1 MTVLAKKIICLL
13 LVPVICIGAFSGC
26 SGGSA
31 DVPEMTLSDY
41 VPKRE
46 GDEDTFTA
54 QLYFVSDDGLHLS
67 IEEREVRCGK
77 GMSRAEAAIGALI
90 DGPVTTVLNQ
100 SVPGDMLLQRVE
112 TSYEAC
118 NVYLLAS
125 YTPDARTWATAQA
138 AIAATVYACE
148 NIASIN
154 LYLNGMAPAYYGRAM
169 GAVTP
174 ISNTLDAYIVE
185 LQQQYTDIAQGTDN
199 ETGAGVYETRI
210 ATLYFTDSSNT
221 LLIAK
226 NVPLNYD
233 STETSVRISYQIL
246 NKLLDGAEGL
256 EAVLP
261 ADLQLHSPIR
271 LVPEKNYNYGGNG
284 NFEDGESP
292 HPSETAPEIEKPE
305 DQGLMQG
312 EPMVAEIVLE
322 KPKEKYDEDILSG
335 ALTLTLTGY
344 IPDLIGVSITMIDED
359 GKITELAPDGY
370 FTREDFSGRIGRIVN
385 IDCPNRDGS
394 LLYRASRAV
403 SSEESYDPMAIL
415 TELLSGSTDLGGM
428 CGGFTADDISGV
440 YKTDN
445 TIVIDWKAGFTD
457 KLRAYINSED
467 DTGIP
472 QENRE
477 RAFIYSIVN
486 TLTEI
491 EDIGRVWMLEDG
503 KKLGSIDKIYLGN
516 SLMRNPGI
524 LVNE

>member
-1 MTVLAKKIICLL
+1 MTALAKKTICFLL
-13 LVPVICIGAFSGC
+13 AAAICTGAFSGC

-46 GDEDTFTA
+46 GDEDVFTA

-67 IEEREVRCGK
+67 VEEREVRCGK
-77 GMSRAEAAIGALI
+77 GMSRAEAAISALI
-90 DGPVTTVLNQ
+90 DGPMTTVLNQ

-185 LQQQYTDIAQGTDN
+185 LQQQYADIAQGTDN
-199 ETGAGVYETRI
+199 ETEAGVYETRI

-226 NVPLNYD
+226 NTTLNYD
-233 STETSVRISYQIL
+233 SSETSVRISYQIL

-271 LVPEKNYNYGGNG
+271 LVPEKSYNSGGAG
-284 NFEDGESP
+284 NIEDGESP

-305 DQGLMQG
+305 DQGLTQG
-312 EPMVAEIVLE
+312 EPMVAEIVID
-322 KPKEKYDEDILSG
+322 KPKEKYDEAILSG

-344 IPDLIGVSITMIDED
+344 IPDLIGVSIAVIDE
-359 GKITELAPDGY
+359 GGNTTELAPKGY
-370 FTREDFSGRIGRIVN
+370 FTREDFSSRIGRIVS
-385 IDCPNRDGS
+385 DGS
-394 LLYRASRAV
+394 LLYRAPRAV
-403 SSEESYDPMAIL
+403 SSEESYDPLAIL
-415 TELLSGSTDLGGM
+415 TELLSGSADLGGM
-428 CGGFTADDISGV
+428 CGGFTADDIAGV

-445 TIVIDWKAGFTD
+445 TIVIDWKAGFAD
-457 KLRAYINSED
+457 KLRAYINSQD
-467 DTGIP
+467 NTGIP

-477 RAFIYSIVN
+477 RAFVYSIVN

-503 KKLGSIDKIYLGN
+503 KKLGVMDKIYLGN

-524 LVNE
+524 LVSK

>member
-1 MTVLAKKIICLL
+1 MAGLAKKIICLL
-13 LVPVICIGAFSGC
+13 LAPAICVGALSGC
-26 SGGSA
+26 SGGSD

-41 VPKRE
+41 VPSRE

-54 QLYFVSDDGLHLS
+54 QLYFVSDDGLRLS
-67 IEEREVRCGK
+67 VEEREVQCGK
-77 GMSRAEAAIGALI
+77 GKSRAEAAICALI
-90 DGPVTTVLNQ
+90 DGPVTSVLNR

-148 NIASIN
+148 DIASIN

-169 GAVTP
+169 GAATP

-185 LQQQYTDIAQGTDN
+185 LQQQYADIAQGTDN
-199 ETGAGVYETRI
+199 ETGASVYETRV

-226 NVPLNYD
+226 NATLNYD
-233 STETSVRISYQIL
+233 STETSVRICYQIL

-261 ADLQLHSPIR
+261 ADLQLHSQIR
-271 LVPEKNYNYGGNG
+271 LVPEKNYSSGGDG
-284 NFEDGESP
+284 NFEEGEYP
-292 HPSETAPEIEKPE
+292 HPSETAPEIERPE
-305 DQGLMQG
+305 DQGLTQG

-322 KPKEKYDEDILSG
+322 QPNEKYDEDILCG

-344 IPDLIGVSITMIDED
+344 IPDLIGVSVAICDEE
-359 GKITELAPDGY
+359 GNIAELAADGY
-370 FTREDFSGRIGRIVN
+370 FTREDFSGRIGRIIN
-385 IDCPNRDGS
+385 IAYPNKDGS
-394 LLYRASRAV
+394 LLYRAPKAV

-415 TELLSGSTDLGGM
+415 TELLSGSTNLGGM
-428 CGGFTADDISGV
+428 CGGFTANDISGV
-440 YKTDN
+440 YKTDD
-445 TIVIDWKAGFTD
+445 TIVIDWKPGFTD
-457 KLRAYINSED
+457 KLTAYINSED

-472 QENRE
+472 GENRE

-491 EDIGRVWMLEDG
+491 EGIGRVWMLEDG
-503 KKLGSIDKIYLGN
+503 KKLGSVDKIYLGN

-524 LVNE
+524 LVSE

>member
-1 MTVLAKKIICLL
+1 M
-13 LVPVICIGAFSGC
+13 PVICIGAFSGC

-77 GMSRAEAAIGALI
+77 GMSRAEAAIDALI

-154 LYLNGMAPAYYGRAM
+154 LYLNGMAPAYYGRPM

-226 NVPLNYD
+226 NATLNYD

-271 LVPEKNYNYGGNG
+271 LVPEKTITMAAMGISKT
-284 NFEDGESP
+284 ESP
-292 HPSETAPEIEKPE
+292 
-305 DQGLMQG
+305 
-312 EPMVAEIVLE
+312 
-322 KPKEKYDEDILSG
+322 
-335 ALTLTLTGY
+335 LT
-344 IPDLIGVSITMIDED
+344 P
-359 GKITELAPDGY
+359 A
-370 FTREDFSGRIGRIVN
+370 RRR
-385 IDCPNRDGS
+385 R
-394 LLYRASRAV
+394 R
-403 SSEESYDPMAIL
+403 
-415 TELLSGSTDLGGM
+415 
-428 CGGFTADDISGV
+428 
-440 YKTDN
+440 
-445 TIVIDWKAGFTD
+445 
-457 KLRAYINSED
+457 
-467 DTGIP
+467 
-472 QENRE
+472 
-477 RAFIYSIVN
+477 
-486 TLTEI
+486 
-491 EDIGRVWMLEDG
+491 
-503 KKLGSIDKIYLGN
+503 
-516 SLMRNPGI
+516 
-524 LVNE
+524 

>member
-1 MTVLAKKIICLL
+1 MTASAKKIICLL
-13 LVPVICIGAFSGC
+13 LAAAICIGAFSGC
-26 SGGSA
+26 SGGGD

-41 VPKRE
+41 VPRYE

-54 QLYFVSDDGLHLS
+54 QLYFLSDDGLHLS
-67 IEEREVRCGK
+67 IEEREVRCGS

-148 NIASIN
+148 HIGSIN
-154 LYLNGMAPAYYGRAM
+154 LYLNGMAPACYGRAM

-185 LQQQYTDIAQGTDN
+185 LQQQYADIAQGTDN
-199 ETGAGVYETRI
+199 ETGAGIYETRL

-226 NVPLNYD
+226 NVTLNYD
-233 STETSVRISYQIL
+233 SSETSVRISYQIL

-256 EAVLP
+256 ENALP
-261 ADLQLHSPIR
+261 ADMQLHNPIR
-271 LVPEKNYNYGGNG
+271 LVPEKSYNNGGIENG
-284 NFEDGESP
+284 EDGESP
-292 HPSETAPEIEKPE
+292 HPSETVPTIDKPE
-305 DQGLMQG
+305 DEGLMQG
-312 EPMVAEIVLE
+312 EPMVAELVLD
-322 KPKEKYDEDILSG
+322 KPKEKYDEKILSG

-344 IPDLIGVSITMIDED
+344 IPNLIGVSITVIDED
-359 GKITELAPDGY
+359 GNIDELAPRGY
-370 FTREDFSGRIGRIVN
+370 FTREDFSSRIGRIVYM
-385 IDCPNRDGS
+385 DHPNKDGS
-394 LLYRASRAV
+394 LLYRASMAV
-403 SSEESYDPMAIL
+403 PSEASYDPMAIL
-415 TELLSGSTDLGGM
+415 TELLSGSAELGSM

-445 TIVIDWKAGFTD
+445 TIVVDWKAGFTD
-457 KLRAYINSED
+457 KLRAYINSDD

-524 LVNE
+524 LVSE